1 MPMPPMPAKN
11 NATPFASMRSDHVA
25 VRVPDYEAGKRWYME
40 ELDFRL
46 VHEWPSDGVQFAYL
60 APATDDGFFLELM
73 GGGSPTPKR
82 EYADLDDSLCD
93 AGYHHLCLHVSSVD
107 ETVAELRRRGVIIVR
122 EPFTLESISRR
133 LAFFADQ
140 WGNLIELS
148 EAL

>member
-1 MPMPPMPAKN
+1 MRTRTDIAAAYTGASGAAYDRMPAI
-11 NATPFASMRSDHVA
+11 AGVGCTPFYRRGGTVGRTA
-25 VRVPDYEAGKRWYME
+25 V
-40 ELDFRL
+40 ELACAAIL
-46 VHEWPSDGVQFAYL
+46 
-60 APATDDGFFLELM
+60 
-73 GGGSPTPKR
+73 
-82 EYADLDDSLCD
+82 DSLCD